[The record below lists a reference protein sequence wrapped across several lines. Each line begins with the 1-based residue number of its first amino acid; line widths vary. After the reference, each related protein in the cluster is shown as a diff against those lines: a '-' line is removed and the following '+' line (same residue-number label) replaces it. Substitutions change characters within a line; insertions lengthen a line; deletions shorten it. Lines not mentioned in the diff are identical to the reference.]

1 MRYVILLLMEKAR
14 SGEMQIGRTMRL
26 DQGVVSSVV
35 FAPIIEQM
43 GRNEDEK
50 KESFQENLFGIF
62 ITPLAIRLRRRKN
75 VLIGRYGMA
84 VNRVSSF
91 ASRKMG
97 FASMLINREEELYFI
112 TLYLPELEGFLNCNG
127 IP

>member
-1 MRYVILLLMEKAR
+1 MKR
-14 SGEMQIGRTMRL
+14 
-26 DQGVVSSVV
+26 
-35 FAPIIEQM
+35 
-43 GRNEDEK
+43 RNR
-50 KESFQENLFGIF
+50 FNENLFGIF